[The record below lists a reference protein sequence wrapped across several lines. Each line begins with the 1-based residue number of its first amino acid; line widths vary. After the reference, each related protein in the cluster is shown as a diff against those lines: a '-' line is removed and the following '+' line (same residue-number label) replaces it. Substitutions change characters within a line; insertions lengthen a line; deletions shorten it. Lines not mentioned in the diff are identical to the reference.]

1 MWEDEGEDGKMK
13 YKLGGAGRLRL
24 LWQHNQCK
32 NNVEGRWDFKHA
44 RGRSAGVRVE
54 RERERERERGDGA
67 KKRASFNFLLRAS
80 ESFLFFVIRR
90 LRRLG
95 RLLRFGLLCRIR
107 YHCRRCLPAYFC
119 WQRPRHFSCLRVP
132 IIYAPVF

>member
-1 MWEDEGEDGKMK
+1 MWEDEGEDGKIK

-54 RERERERERGDGA
+54 RERERDKEREETVR
-67 KKRASFNFLLRAS
+67 RNVPASIS
-80 ESFLFFVIRR
+80 CFVR
-90 LRRLG
+90 LN
-95 RLLRFGLLCRIR
+95 RF
-107 YHCRRCLPAYFC
+107 
-119 WQRPRHFSCLRVP
+119 SSS
-132 IIYAPVF
+132 